1 MQHNILIATIL
12 TAHGL
17 RGWVKLHWH
26 GEDPLRAIDYKV
38 LSDKSGKI
46 YEITEQRMQG
56 KALAVK
62 FKDISDRTAAE
73 KLRGTELFVARDAL
87 PPTDKNEFYH
97 VDLIGLSART
107 ADGKQLGTVKSIQ
120 NFGASDLL
128 EIETPRGDVEYFA
141 FTDDVVKE
149 INKDEQLIIINLP
162 EYDE

>member
-1 MQHNILIATIL
+1 MSQILIATIL

-26 GEDPLRAIDYKV
+26 GDDPLRAIDYKI
-38 LSDKSGKI
+38 LSDKSGQTYKI
-46 YEITEQRMQG
+46 MEQRMHG

-62 FKDISDRTAAE
+62 FKDINDRTVAE
-73 KLRGTELFVARDAL
+73 KLRGVELFVAREAL
-87 PPTDKNEFYH
+87 PAADENEFYH

-107 ADGKQLGTVKSIQ
+107 PDGKQLGTVKSIQ

-128 EIETPRGDVEYFA
+128 EIESPRGDIEYFA
-141 FTDDVVKE
+141 FTDEVVQQ
-149 INKDEQLIIINLP
+149 INKDEQLIIINPP